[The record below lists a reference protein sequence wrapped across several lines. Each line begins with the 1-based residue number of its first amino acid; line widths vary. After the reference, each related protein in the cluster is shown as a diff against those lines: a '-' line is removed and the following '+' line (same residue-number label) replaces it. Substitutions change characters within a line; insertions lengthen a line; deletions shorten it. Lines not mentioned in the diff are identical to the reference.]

1 MELRDIFILIDTFE
15 TPYPLLLYIGR
26 DEVELISGW
35 NSNPTLITE
44 KLLFPNSK
52 TLKAEKEQNNYNE
65 TKIKKYGSVESEI
78 IFI

>member
-44 KLLFPNSK
+44 KLPFPNSK

-65 TKIKKYGSVESEI
+65 TKSKKYGSVESEI